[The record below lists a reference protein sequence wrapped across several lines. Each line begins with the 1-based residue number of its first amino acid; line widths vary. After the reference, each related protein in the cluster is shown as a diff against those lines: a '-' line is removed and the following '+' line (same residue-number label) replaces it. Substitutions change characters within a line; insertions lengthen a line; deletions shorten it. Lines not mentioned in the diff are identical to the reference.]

1 MKIGIVGLGK
11 MGLNLALN
19 MIDNDIDVI
28 GYDRDSSVTKN
39 AEVKG
44 IITVRSLKQL
54 VADRDAIFVMVPCG
68 KPTEYTLKSL
78 NNLLKDRNHVIV
90 IDGGNTYYKRS
101 IEHYQMFK
109 ESDIRFLD
117 VGTSGG
123 VEGARDGACLMIGGD
138 YESFKLLE
146 EVFEKITVK
155 DGYLYT
161 GKPGSGH
168 FLKMIHNGI
177 EYGMMQAIG
186 EGFEILEASEFEYN
200 LIDVSKV
207 WNNGSVIRSWLMELA
222 HDAFKEDPK
231 LDLITGAVD
240 ASGEGE
246 WTVES
251 ALEYKVPIP
260 VISASVFARY
270 RSKQNDTFTGKVVA
284 ALRNGFGGHSVY
296 KKK

>member
-54 VADRDAIFVMVPCG
+54 VWDRDAIFVMVPCG

-109 ESDIRFLD
+109 ENDIRFLD

-222 HDAFKEDPK
+222 HDAFKDDPK
-231 LDLITGAVD
+231 LELITGAVD

>member
-101 IEHYQMFK
+101 IEHYHMFK
-109 ESDIRFLD
+109 ENDIRFLD

-222 HDAFKEDPK
+222 HDAFKDDPK
-231 LDLITGAVD
+231 LELITGAVD